1 MSWLFW
7 MHQYLNET
15 YSVFLSPEAT
25 CTIHG
30 DPHYL
35 TFDKQR
41 HDFMGTCTY
50 TLSKLCENNSS
61 LPYFNVE
68 AANEHRRGN
77 KRVSYVQSVDIDVYG
92 YRINLGKNRV
102 VKVRLDLTIYCQ

>member
-1 MSWLFW
+1 
-7 MHQYLNET
+7 
-15 YSVFLSPEAT
+15 
-25 CTIHG
+25 
-30 DPHYL
+30 
-35 TFDKQR
+35 
-41 HDFMGTCTY
+41 MGTCTY

-102 VKVRLDLTIYCQ
+102 VKVDGVS